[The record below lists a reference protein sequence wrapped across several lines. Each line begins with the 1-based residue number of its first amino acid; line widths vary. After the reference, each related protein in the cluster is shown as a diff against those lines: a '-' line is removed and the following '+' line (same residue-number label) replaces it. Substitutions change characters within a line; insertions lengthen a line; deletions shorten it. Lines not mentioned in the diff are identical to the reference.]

1 MPNSSARARDSLM
14 DLVSL
19 SGFARRWKIT
29 SDIGARARLPRTRWA
44 LDFISAFGILWRG
57 SAVEG
62 GGRSAH
68 RAVQPVLT
76 ARTWAAGA
84 NLPEYQ
90 RLWSSF

>member
-1 MPNSSARARDSLM
+1 MPNSSARARDWLM

-29 SDIGARARLPRTRWA
+29 IYIGARTHLPSTRWA
-44 LDFISAFGILWRG
+44 LDFMSSFGILWRG
-57 SAVEG
+57 SAVQ
-62 GGRSAH
+62 GGRRPAH

-84 NLPEYQ
+84 HLPGYQ
-90 RLWSSF
+90 RLWSPV